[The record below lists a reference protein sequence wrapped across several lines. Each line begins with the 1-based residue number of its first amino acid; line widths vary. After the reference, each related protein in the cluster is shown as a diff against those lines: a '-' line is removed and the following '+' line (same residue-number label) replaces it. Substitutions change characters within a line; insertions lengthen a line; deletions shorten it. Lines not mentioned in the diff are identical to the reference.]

1 MNKIQSITASLAI
14 AFASFTACASQL
26 SSDFRGRVVDTSG
39 RPVAGAL
46 IVVENLDTGHISRH
60 VSGKTGRWHAQGKRS
75 DSTYRVSCYAP
86 GTGTPEVQF
95 EGRVALG
102 QAHVRN
108 CLLGELGAH
117 SPAFLSSWQWR
128 QGPTDRYVLTQ
139 RPYP

>member
-1 MNKIQSITASLAI
+1 M
-14 AFASFTACASQL
+14 
-26 SSDFRGRVVDTSG
+26 VVDATG
-39 RPVAGAL
+39 RPVAGAVM
-46 IVVENLDTGHISRH
+46 VVENLDTGHISRH

-75 DSTYRVSCYAP
+75 DSTYRVSCYARS
-86 GTGTPEVQF
+86 TETPEVQF

-102 QAHVRN
+102 QVHVRN
-108 CLLGELGAH
+108 CVLGEIGAH